1 MAGIVLMVLR
11 YVFLLLLLLFI
22 FSLVKWMVGDLKNLP
37 ADRQD
42 FRPPAEA
49 PVEQNADSRGADVSL
64 TVLESSTPDLQPGDT
79 FGVYKEMFIGR
90 SEENDITTMDSFA
103 STRHA
108 CIYLIDEQ
116 YWLEDLNSTNGTF
129 LNGVPISKPT
139 VLANADRIKIG
150 GITFQF
156 VRWGY
161 EVGSDI

>member
-1 MAGIVLMVLR
+1 MAGILLLVLR

-37 ADRQD
+37 ADRQA
-42 FRPPAEA
+42 FRRPTGA
-49 PVEQNADSRGADVSL
+49 PGDQNSNSRGADASL
-64 TVLESSTPDLQPGDT
+64 TVLESSTTDLQPGDT
-79 FGVYKEMFIGR
+79 FAVYKEMFIGR
-90 SEENDITTMDSFA
+90 SEENDITTGESFA

-108 CIYLIDEQ
+108 RIYLVDEQ

-129 LNGVPISKPT
+129 LNGVSVSKPT